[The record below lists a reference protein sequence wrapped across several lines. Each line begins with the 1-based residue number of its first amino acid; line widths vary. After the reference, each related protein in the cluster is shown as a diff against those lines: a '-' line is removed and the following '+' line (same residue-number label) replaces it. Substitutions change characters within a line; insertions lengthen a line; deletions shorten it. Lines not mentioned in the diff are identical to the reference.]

1 MNNLDIFES
10 ISDQITLIEWP
21 EIIKNYKLV
30 NKIELFFEYDKDY
43 NNRFINISSKSNTS
57 FLNEFE

>member
-1 MNNLDIFES
+1 MNNLDIFEN
-10 ISDQITLIEWP
+10 ISKQITLIEWP

-43 NNRFINISSKSNTS
+43 NSRFINISSNSNIG
-57 FLNEFE
+57 FLNEIK